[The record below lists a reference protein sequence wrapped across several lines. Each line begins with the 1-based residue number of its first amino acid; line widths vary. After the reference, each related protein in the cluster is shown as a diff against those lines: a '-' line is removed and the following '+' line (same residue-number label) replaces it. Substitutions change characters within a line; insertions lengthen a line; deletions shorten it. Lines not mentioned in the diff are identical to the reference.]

1 MRSILPFTS
10 QYILDADNSLP
21 VRVSLKASCHSA
33 MLVVSIGGLDH
44 LSMNKHTQ
52 LHNLP
57 TPRPPFPPFPP
68 FPISLSTPTD
78 THQPGTHMEHKH
90 TCTHA
95 HTLASCKYYW
105 KVTSISFYTLIA
117 HLVNKTFTSPR
128 IWAVRMFP
136 RVAQSTS
143 PWRSEQKK
151 SNMAT
156 YICYTIRGY
165 PITFPSLL
173 TDPPHRCIIMLP
185 KSQGRA
191 RERGVHGN
199 LISWLSPCVS
209 NNTASGVK
217 LGAWKLG
224 MRQVTH

>member
-44 LSMNKHTQ
+44 LSMNQHTQ

-57 TPRPPFPPFPP
+57 TPRPPFPPFLP

-78 THQPGTHMEHKH
+78 THQPVHTHGAQTHVH
-90 TCTHA
+90 TCTYTCQLQILLKGDLHFIL
-95 HTLASCKYYW
+95 HSD
-105 KVTSISFYTLIA
+105 SSFGQQNI
-117 HLVNKTFTSPR
+117 HLTSPR

-143 PWRSEQKK
+143 PW
-151 SNMAT
+151 
-156 YICYTIRGY
+156 
-165 PITFPSLL
+165 
-173 TDPPHRCIIMLP
+173 
-185 KSQGRA
+185 
-191 RERGVHGN
+191 
-199 LISWLSPCVS
+199 
-209 NNTASGVK
+209 
-217 LGAWKLG
+217 
-224 MRQVTH
+224 